1 MVFLPCHRFLSC
13 SHAINLLG
21 IFMSYHK
28 CSKAAYHNTVSVAQ
42 RLFCEVYEIIHNG
55 LNIILAELFS
65 IYISKVLNIALKF
78 LLSSYSL
85 SFLFPK
91 LLIKS
96 YGSIPYFL
104 TKHSLSLHIA
114 LKSAFVVFLTII

>member
-42 RLFCEVYEIIHNG
+42 RLLCEVYEIIHNG
-55 LNIILAELFS
+55 LNIILSGPA
-65 IYISKVLNIALKF
+65 NGRQAMTAALR
-78 LLSSYSL
+78 SSESGRD
-85 SFLFPK
+85 S
-91 LLIKS
+91 S
-96 YGSIPYFL
+96 RAS
-104 TKHSLSLHIA
+104 T
-114 LKSAFVVFLTII
+114 T